1 MYSTPYKKV
10 LICVISFLPDIDS
23 GSLLKIQDTVHSY
36 KKLIHLKSSHCEVL
50 NRKIKKMEKMISALQ
65 KELSETEQEKLE
77 QEKEVC
83 NLRYDILVLNK
94 CVRAGV

>member
-1 MYSTPYKKV
+1 
-10 LICVISFLPDIDS
+10 
-23 GSLLKIQDTVHSY
+23 
-36 KKLIHLKSSHCEVL
+36 
-50 NRKIKKMEKMISALQ
+50 MEKMISALQ

-94 CVRAGV
+94 GVRAGV

>member
-1 MYSTPYKKV
+1 
-10 LICVISFLPDIDS
+10 
-23 GSLLKIQDTVHSY
+23 
-36 KKLIHLKSSHCEVL
+36 
-50 NRKIKKMEKMISALQ
+50 MEKMISALQ